1 MTNST
6 GYQLR
11 IITAREA
18 KHIMRAASVAG
29 GWVAASS
36 PLPGDLYVAS
46 LPAAWREG
54 RPLRKSDAAAR
65 DIAVAMV
72 GGAL

>member
-1 MTNST
+1 
-6 GYQLR
+6 
-11 IITAREA
+11 
-18 KHIMRAASVAG
+18 MRAASVAG